1 MKPGGKGY
9 FGCFS
14 PTRTPTKER
23 LLLEPWL
30 APELINPEVI
40 YHAVIDG
47 WRDYNGEFT
56 KESDL
61 FAFGCLAV
69 QVKLYLSYLDVCKQ
83 IMFVL
88 DLFRKPTYLAALSIT
103 EKG

>member
-1 MKPGGKGY
+1 MKSGGKGY
-9 FGCFS
+9 LGCFS

-69 QVKLYLSYLDVCKQ
+69 QVKPYLSHLDVCKQ
-83 IMFVL
+83 C
-88 DLFRKPTYLAALSIT
+88 LS
-103 EKG
+103 